1 MPQPSFPHSVPSRE
15 ARPWPWRLALACVL
29 ALAAWPRFYHLETPS
44 MWWDEILV
52 PLTARFPA
60 AYIIDFARHCEMH
73 PPLYHFLIK
82 LVEAAGLSDFALRLP
97 SALCGLAAVYA
108 LYRVGTALYGR
119 GVGLVAAAFLAGS
132 AMQVW
137 HVRQV
142 RPYALLTLLFV
153 FSLYFLLRFLR
164 EGRARDLWALL
175 GVNAPLFL
183 LHYFTFQIVFAEG
196 LVLLANWRPGG
207 KGVSLRQILLF
218 AAGTLAVA
226 VPVLLYFFLPSQTTL
241 SIFGFKAG
249 YEDIGRLIAQYAAM
263 VLWSHDDLA
272 MRLGMGAWVLC
283 GAVALARRAPRELA
297 ACLLLVVVPALI
309 LFLMRK
315 TAYFSPRHFLYM
327 TVPAALVAGQAAR
340 LLPRPGLAL
349 PLAVAL
355 AAIGSLGVSWGHPEA
370 YFEETSYRHPVFVT
384 NFKPMARELS
394 WRLRP
399 GRVIAASD
407 PGAVNA
413 VSWYLDRFTAQNPFR
428 HQRLEAG
435 AGDFDLLFFA
445 PYKIWGHLG
454 ATEEA
459 FAAAVGP
466 IAKAEP
472 VLNAMLY
479 TLPVRREPAPVVAAV
494 PFHLRRRTAFPEFY
508 RQVAAFNDVTINPYW
523 GGEALATRNDSP
535 ASLEY
540 ALDNTA
546 GQAPQ
551 LLQWVFEYRNE
562 GRDSTMAF
570 ALAFDDEAPLP
581 LFTSTG
587 PDPDTARTVT
597 VRRDRPYKRLRLIVT
612 TVCAPYTARYP
623 GGNLETAAF
632 RGFDLEI
639 APTGHFDSPGL
650 DVTESGLGTIEHN
663 AANLWRWGLGPKTSL
678 AFELPEDGRYVLE
691 CDFANVIPGQAV
703 TIAANGRELAKITD
717 LPADAVKSLRLPVEG
732 RRGRNTVTLEYA
744 DWNQG
749 KTSFAPTDLRTM
761 ALFLRRLRL
770 VPQAPADAPR

>member
-1 MPQPSFPHSVPSRE
+1 MPQPSPPSPGRSE
-15 ARPWPWRLALACVL
+15 QAPGWPWRLALGCLL

-119 GVGLVAAAFLAGS
+119 AAGLWAAAFLAGS

-164 EGRARDLWALL
+164 ERRDRDLWALV

-183 LHYFTFQIVFAEG
+183 LHYFTFQIVFAQG

-207 KGVSLRQILLF
+207 NGVSTRQILLF
-218 AAGTLAVA
+218 AAGTLVVA

-249 YEDIGRLIAQYAAM
+249 YEEIGRLIAQYAAM

-272 MRLGMGAWVLC
+272 LRLFMGAWVLC
-283 GAVALARRAPRELA
+283 GAVVLARRAPRELA
-297 ACLLLVVVPALI
+297 ACLLLVAVPAVI

-327 TVPAALVAGQAAR
+327 TVPAALVAGQAAH
-340 LLPRPGLAL
+340 LLPRPGLVP

-355 AAIGSLGVSWGHPEA
+355 AALGCLGVTCGHPEA

-384 NFKPMARELS
+384 NAKPMARELA

-399 GRVIAASD
+399 GQVLAASD
-407 PGAVNA
+407 PGTVNA
-413 VSWYLDRFTAQNPFR
+413 VSWYLDQYTAQNPFA

-454 ATEEA
+454 KTEEA

-479 TLPVRREPAPVVAAV
+479 TLPVTREPAPVVSAV
-494 PFHLRRRTAFPEFY
+494 PYHLRRRAAFPEFY
-508 RQVAAFNDVTINPYW
+508 RQVAAFTDVTVNPYW

-540 ALDNTA
+540 AVDNAA

-562 GRDSTMAF
+562 GRDSTMAY
-570 ALAFDDEAPLP
+570 ALAFDDEPPLP

-587 PDPDTARTVT
+587 PDPATARTVSL
-597 VRRDRPYKRLRLIVT
+597 VRQRPYTRLRLLVT
-612 TVCAPYTARYP
+612 TVCASYTARYP
-623 GGNLETAAF
+623 GGNLETVAF

-639 APTGHFDSPGL
+639 APTGRFDSPGL
-650 DVTESGLGTIEHN
+650 QVAESGLGTIEHN
-663 AANLWRWGLGPKTSL
+663 PANLWRWGLGPKSGL
-678 AFELPEDGRYVLE
+678 AFDLPEDGRYVLE
-691 CDFANVIPGQAV
+691 CDFANVIPGQTV
-703 TIAANGRELAKITD
+703 TIAANGRELARLAD
-717 LPADAVKSLRLPVEG
+717 LPADAVKSLRLPVEARKG
-732 RRGRNTVTLEYA
+732 QNVVTIDYA

-749 KTSFAPTDLRTM
+749 KTAFAPTDLRTM
-761 ALFLRRLRL
+761 ALFFRALRL
-770 VPQAPADAPR
+770 VAAP